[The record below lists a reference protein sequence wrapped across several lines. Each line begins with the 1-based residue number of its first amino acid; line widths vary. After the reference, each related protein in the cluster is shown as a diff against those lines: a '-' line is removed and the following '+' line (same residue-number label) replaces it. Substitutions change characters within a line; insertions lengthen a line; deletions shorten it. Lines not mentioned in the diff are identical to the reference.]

1 MRVGGWV
8 ARGSLQ
14 EGWGPQAA
22 PGSGR
27 RPDRPEDGPDGRSPS
42 VSAAPKRPAAGTFPP
57 WQGAPDAVQ

>member
-1 MRVGGWV
+1 MGLQIGGVGAV
-8 ARGSLQ
+8 RRGR
-14 EGWGPQAA
+14 PQAA

-42 VSAAPKRPAAGTFPP
+42 VSAQPKRPAAGTFPP